1 MIKHVRGAASG
12 TVSRAWNNLKDRAS
26 HGIARAGVA
35 VTMALTGAGRAEAQ
49 GWSTA
54 VSNVSTLSQ
63 EVAQAVVWIC
73 FAAGLCAVGYAGWN
87 LWKKGDD
94 RHGSDVKMSHIIW
107 PAVGGAVL
115 MAISYFALLTV
126 QTLGGSSANLHNTA
140 F

>member
-54 VSNVSTLSQ
+54 VSNVSTLS
-63 EVAQAVVWIC
+63 
-73 FAAGLCAVGYAGWN
+73 
-87 LWKKGDD
+87 
-94 RHGSDVKMSHIIW
+94 
-107 PAVGGAVL
+107 
-115 MAISYFALLTV
+115 
-126 QTLGGSSANLHNTA
+126 
-140 F
+140 